1 MADDSPFV
9 TDSVLI
15 ALGADGAQTRFF
27 ANDVVRREAHPPT
40 AIFYA
45 ELDALDTGDLAA
57 LEVRLRETLLD
68 VKAVVADFAAMR
80 ERLTLAR
87 DALADWG
94 FGGEDLEE
102 ARAFLE
108 WLARDHFVFLGFR
121 EFDYGAGTLRQVDGA
136 LGILSRRKG
145 TGER

>member
-94 FGGEDLEE
+94 FGGRTWKRPGRFSSGSPEITLFSSVSASSITVRGHS
-102 ARAFLE
+102 ARSMVR
-108 WLARDHFVFLGFR
+108 WG
-121 EFDYGAGTLRQVDGA
+121 Y
-136 LGILSRRKG
+136 
-145 TGER
+145 